1 MNETWATRR
10 FMSGDDMATALNP
23 RTPRRAEITDE
34 MQRRADLVGAVLVD
48 MNETWATRRFMS
60 GDDMATALNPRTP
73 RRAEITDEMQRRA
86 DQIIMTALESAA

>member
-1 MNETWATRR
+1 
-10 FMSGDDMATALNP
+10 
-23 RTPRRAEITDE
+23 
-34 MQRRADLVGAVLVD
+34 

-86 DQIIMTALESAA
+86 DQSIMTALESAA

>member
-1 MNETWATRR
+1 M
-10 FMSGDDMATALNP
+10 
-23 RTPRRAEITDE
+23 
-34 MQRRADLVGAVLVD
+34 GAVLVD